1 MKYKIGDILACKNN
15 SFLSFA
21 IRFLTKSK
29 YSHLAI
35 IVLESEIIEVDGI
48 VGFINRKNI
57 NEYKTYADVYTC
69 DNLTDKQRNDICN
82 YAISKINAKYDYY
95 LLFVLF
101 VKFVFGIRIKIKDS
115 ENDIC
120 SELVN
125 DAYKSVGIELSK
137 KRFPIPDNVVGSE
150 RLRMV
155 GSL

>member
-1 MKYKIGDILACKNN
+1 MEYKIGDILACKNN

-35 IVLESEIIEVDGI
+35 IINENEAVESDGI
-48 VGFINRKNI
+48 AGFIKHKNI
-57 NEYKTYADVYTC
+57 NEYKNYADVYTC
-69 DNLTDKQRNDICN
+69 DNLTDEQRINIGK
-82 YAISKINAKYDYY
+82 YAVSKVGQKYDYY

-101 VKFVFGIRIKIKDS
+101 VKFVFGIKIKIKDS

-125 DAYKSVGIELSK
+125 DAYKSVGLELSK
-137 KRFPIPDNVVGSE
+137 KRFPIPDDVLKEMRLIGSY
-150 RLRMV
+150 
-155 GSL
+155 

>member
-1 MKYKIGDILACKNN
+1 MELKVGDILACKNN

-35 IVLESEIIEVDGI
+35 IVSESEIIEADGI

-57 NEYKTYADVYTC
+57 NEYKNYADVYIC
-69 DNLTDKQRNDICN
+69 GLNDKQRNDICN

-101 VKFVFGIRIKIKDS
+101 VKFVFGIKIKIKDS
-115 ENDIC
+115 EDDIC

-125 DAYKSVGIELSK
+125 DAYKSVGIMLSK
-137 KRFPIPDNVVGSE
+137 KRFPIPDDVLSSE

-155 GSL
+155 GSI